1 MGEADSH
8 NSVCYFSCIDLYSI
22 HTHTL
27 ALGLFPCG
35 TIKGYCVQLMAYT
48 LVCLVGFLYPLIFF
62 FLLYFSCE
70 RYISGTDKPKRT
82 DPENWFFWF
91 LFFKT
96 RFSTLCRRCVNL
108 ETRQISSAKKS
119 LFELSLWTFDAVV
132 LIATHTG
139 QPIRSL
145 QSICVRVRH
154 WLESRASVVV
164 SHLNSFP
171 LFGRTTTNNVDDEEI
186 NYRPRPLGCVVG
198 NDGRRHR
205 RLESAGKNFHFSF
218 LFQL

>member
-1 MGEADSH
+1 M
-8 NSVCYFSCIDLYSI
+8 
-22 HTHTL
+22 
-27 ALGLFPCG
+27 
-35 TIKGYCVQLMAYT
+35 
-48 LVCLVGFLYPLIFF
+48 
-62 FLLYFSCE
+62 
-70 RYISGTDKPKRT
+70 
-82 DPENWFFWF
+82 
-91 LFFKT
+91 
-96 RFSTLCRRCVNL
+96 NL

-218 LFQL
+218 LFWG